1 MDKNSE
7 KIKHSGKAREF
18 MCLNSH
24 ITILDDNVAI
34 IENCK
39 QIIECNEILA
49 KILTGKFEIEVW
61 GTNLSLSN
69 YCTQSVE
76 VRGKISSVNI
86 ISRKSKE

>member
-1 MDKNSE
+1 MNKNIE
-7 KIKHSGKAREF
+7 KIKPIGKAREF

-24 ITILDDNVAI
+24 ITILDNDVAI

-39 QIIECNEILA
+39 QIMECNEILA
-49 KILTGKFEIEVW
+49 KILTGKFEVEVW

-76 VRGKISSVNI
+76 VRGKINSVNI